1 MRKLQALLAVLLISS
16 SLFAQEDP
24 SKKKDIDVSKAGD
37 HIMVQLGLN
46 GLQGAPDSVKSHLG
60 GFQRS
65 ANVYIMFDKKF
76 KGNPHLSVAIGAG
89 VGTNNYYFKKMN
101 VEIGSLNPVLP
112 FTSTDSTQNFKKY
125 KMSTT
130 FLEVPLEFRF
140 TAKPDM
146 PNKSIKAAI
155 GIKAGTLVSAKTKG
169 KILRNVDGS
178 VINNYTVK
186 TISKNYFNTTRLA
199 GTARVGYGIFSLYGV
214 YSFSGL
220 FKDGVAAEM
229 NTFQVGLTIS
239 GL

>member
-1 MRKLQALLAVLLISS
+1 MRKLPALLAVLLLSVS
-16 SLFAQEDP
+16 ALAQEDP
-24 SKKKDIDVSKAGD
+24 SKKRDVDVSKAGD
-37 HIMVQLGLN
+37 HIMIQLGLN
-46 GLQGAPDSVKSHLG
+46 GLQGAPDSISSHLK

-65 ANVYIMFDKKF
+65 ANAYIMFDKKF
-76 KGNPHLSVAIGAG
+76 KGNPRFSVAIGAG
-89 VGTNNYYFKKMN
+89 VGTNNYYFKNMN
-101 VEIGSLNPVLP
+101 VEIGSTNPVLP
-112 FTSTDSTQNFKKY
+112 FVSTDSTQNFKKY

-155 GIKAGTLVSAKTKG
+155 GVKAGTLVSAKTKG
-169 KILRNVDGS
+169 KILREPDGS

-186 TISKNYFNTTRLA
+186 TISKSYFNTTRLA
-199 GTARVGYGIFSLYGV
+199 GTARVGYGIFSLFGV

-229 NTFQVGLTIS
+229 NSFQVGLSVS

>member
-1 MRKLQALLAVLLISS
+1 MRKLPALLAVLLLSVS
-16 SLFAQEDP
+16 AFAQEDP
-24 SKKKDIDVSKAGD
+24 SKKRDIDVSKAGD
-37 HIMVQLGLN
+37 HIMIQLGLN
-46 GLQGAPDSVKSHLG
+46 GLQGAPDSISSHLK

-65 ANVYIMFDKKF
+65 ANAYVMFDKKF
-76 KGNPHLSVAIGAG
+76 KGNPRFSVAIGAG
-89 VGTNNYYFKKMN
+89 VGTNNYYFKNMN
-101 VEIGSLNPVLP
+101 VEIGSTNPVLP
-112 FTSTDSTQNFKKY
+112 FVSTDSTENFKKY

-155 GIKAGTLVSAKTKG
+155 GVKAGTLVSAKTKG
-169 KILRNVDGS
+169 KILRKADGS

-186 TISKNYFNTTRLA
+186 TITKSYFNTTRLA

-229 NTFQVGLTIS
+229 NSFQVGLTIS